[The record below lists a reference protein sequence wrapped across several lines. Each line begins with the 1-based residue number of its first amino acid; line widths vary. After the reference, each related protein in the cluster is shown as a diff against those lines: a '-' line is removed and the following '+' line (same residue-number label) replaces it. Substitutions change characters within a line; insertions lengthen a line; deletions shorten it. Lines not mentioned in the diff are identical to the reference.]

1 MATMREIK
9 RRKASIQSTQQ
20 ITNAMKLVSTVKLQ
34 KSRVKAERTR
44 PYTDMMY
51 ATVNHVLSCTE
62 QIDHPYLKAGSSD
75 KKGIIVISSNRGLAG
90 GYNSNIARLVLSS
103 GIAPEQA
110 VIYAVG
116 RKGRDTLS
124 HRGYAVAEDYSDRM
138 ESPEYA
144 DALEIGRKVLSDY
157 MEQKI
162 GEIYLVYTSFKNTV
176 SHEPK
181 MIKLLPVDADQ
192 FEVETSEE
200 DDLLMSYE
208 PGEGEVLDAL
218 IPLYMNS
225 LIYGALVEST
235 ASENGARMQ
244 AMDSATSNAEEM
256 LEHLSL
262 EYNRARQ
269 ASITQEI
276 TEIIAGAN
284 AIG

>member
-9 RRKASIQSTQQ
+9 RRKASIQSTEQ

-34 KSRVKAERTR
+34 KSRAKAERTR
-44 PYTDMMY
+44 PYSDMMY
-51 ATVNHVLSCTE
+51 ATVNHILSCTD
-62 QIDHPYLKAGSSD
+62 QIEHPYLQSGKSD
-75 KKGIIVISSNRGLAG
+75 KKGIIVVSSNRGLAG
-90 GYNSNIARLVLSS
+90 GYNSNIVRLVQSS
-103 GIAPEQA
+103 GIASNDA
-110 VIYAVG
+110 VLYTVG
-116 RKGRDTLS
+116 KKAREALS
-124 HRGYAVAEDYSDRM
+124 HRGYTVVKDYSDRI

-144 DALEIGRKVLSDY
+144 DAMEIGRRVMQDY
-157 MEQKI
+157 LNQEI

-181 MIKLLPVDADQ
+181 MLKLLPIEAEQ
-192 FEVETSEE
+192 MEAAEE
-200 DDLLMSYE
+200 QEDELSMSYD
-208 PGEGEVLDAL
+208 PGEAEVLDKL

-225 LIYGALVEST
+225 LIYGALVESL

-244 AMDSATSNAEEM
+244 AMDAATSNAEEM
-256 LEHLSL
+256 IDKLSL
-262 EYNRARQ
+262 QYNRARQ